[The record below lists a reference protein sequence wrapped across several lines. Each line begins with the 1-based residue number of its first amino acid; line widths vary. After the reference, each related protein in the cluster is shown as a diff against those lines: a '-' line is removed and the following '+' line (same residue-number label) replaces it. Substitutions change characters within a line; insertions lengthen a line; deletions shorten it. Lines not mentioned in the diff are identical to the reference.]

1 MFMGY
6 LLCIGRE
13 AFPEFVRPAWVRAGR
28 VTLASVLQAPAA
40 AAPNRLGAGAM
51 AGAMA
56 WAMTGAIAGAI
67 GGGGFAAEE
76 AVEVVLGYG
85 AVITTLLKKKAGQ
98 GRLHQPVLIP
108 LGMARNEIAHS
119 QI

>member
-1 MFMGY
+1 MLCCY
-6 LLCIGRE
+6 LFCTICDGFSL
-13 AFPEFVRPAWVRAGR
+13 AFPGLVRPASVQAGR

-56 WAMTGAIAGAI
+56 GTMTGAMTGAI

-85 AVITTLLKKKAGQ
+85 AVIATLLK
-98 GRLHQPVLIP
+98 
-108 LGMARNEIAHS
+108 
-119 QI
+119 

>member
-1 MFMGY
+1 MFLGY
-6 LLCIGRE
+6 LLCTSCDGFSW
-13 AFPEFVRPAWVRAGR
+13 AFPGLVRPALVQAGR

-51 AGAMA
+51 AGAMGGAMA
-56 WAMTGAIAGAI
+56 WAMTGAI

-85 AVITTLLKKKAGQ
+85 AVIATLLK
-98 GRLHQPVLIP
+98 
-108 LGMARNEIAHS
+108 
-119 QI
+119 

>member
-1 MFMGY
+1 MFLGC

-13 AFPEFVRPAWVRAGR
+13 AFPGFVRPAWVRAGR

-40 AAPNRLGAGAM
+40 AAPNRLG

-85 AVITTLLKKKAGQ
+85 AVITTLLKKKAG
-98 GRLHQPVLIP
+98 
-108 LGMARNEIAHS
+108 
-119 QI
+119 